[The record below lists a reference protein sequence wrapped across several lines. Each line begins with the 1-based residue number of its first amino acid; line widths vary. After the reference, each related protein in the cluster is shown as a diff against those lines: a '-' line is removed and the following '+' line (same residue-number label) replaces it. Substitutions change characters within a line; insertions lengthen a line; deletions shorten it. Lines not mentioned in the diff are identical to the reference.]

1 MFCRFLL
8 IIIAATSLSF
18 APKALSANSFYE
30 QAVQAFNDGNYE
42 ASYIYLKNALEQQ
55 TRNLPSKILM
65 GKILLHKALFPQA
78 IKEFEE
84 ALLYNA
90 DINLIIADYAS
101 ALNFSKRYKDVL
113 NIANGHRLSKTG
125 KYDYL
130 LAKAVAYQNL
140 NLTEL
145 ARTAY
150 EEALTLSTNN
160 LRALNSY
167 ASFELGQGNLDEA

>member
-55 TRNLPSKILM
+55 PRNLPSKILM

-113 NIANGHRLSKTG
+113 NIAKLIGTRLCEHTRPGYSRCQHSTRNGRLDGRGT
-125 KYDYL
+125 
-130 LAKAVAYQNL
+130 V
-140 NLTEL
+140 
-145 ARTAY
+145 
-150 EEALTLSTNN
+150 
-160 LRALNSY
+160 
-167 ASFELGQGNLDEA
+167 